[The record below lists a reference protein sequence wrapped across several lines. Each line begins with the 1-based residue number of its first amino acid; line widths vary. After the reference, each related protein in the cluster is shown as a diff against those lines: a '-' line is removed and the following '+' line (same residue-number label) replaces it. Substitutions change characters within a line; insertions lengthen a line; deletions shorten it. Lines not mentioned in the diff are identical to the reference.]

1 MAKRRG
7 VNVSAAIKAYIAENP
22 DVGPK
27 DAAEAISK
35 QIGKKVPPTYVSNI
49 KTTMKG
55 KAKKKRGRK
64 PGRKPTKGRET
75 HGMNGSVDLVSLQEL
90 MTVVRKI
97 GKDTARKLIDLL

>member
-7 VNVSAAIKAYIAENP
+7 VNVSAAIKAFIAENP

-35 QIGKKVPPTYVSNI
+35 EIGKKVPPTYVSNI

-55 KAKKKRGRK
+55 KGKKKRGPK
-64 PGRKPTKGRET
+64 PGRKARAQQNGAGGLDMPTIEAF
-75 HGMNGSVDLVSLQEL
+75 MA
-90 MTVVRKI
+90 MVRKV
-97 GKDTARKLIDLL
+97 GKDTAKRLMELFE